1 MTDVGDDAEQRFD
14 QFLRDECDSVL
25 NQIHHRYQE
34 GYLCAEVISKSGSV
48 VQVRIDEI
56 AVRDALA
63 ATTLEEKLKGSG
75 LCDEL
80 RSTSPARFV
89 AIERAG
95 PGVVLTRPAHDP
107 ANVTRS

>member
-1 MTDVGDDAEQRFD
+1 MTDIGDDAEQRFD

-25 NQIHHRYQE
+25 NQIHHRYQQ
-34 GYLCAEVISKSGSV
+34 GYLCAEVTSKSGAV

-63 ATTLEEKLKGSG
+63 ATELESKLKDSG

-80 RSTSPARFV
+80 QSASPPPFV

-95 PGVVLTRPAHDP
+95 PAIVLTRPVRDP
-107 ANVTRS
+107 ANITRS